1 MVVDYF
7 TKALQ
12 GALFYK
18 FRDQILGGVPMDTIN
33 GDQRSVL
40 DANGITKGNTVSL
53 SKRKLSGTSAEG
65 QTKDVHIHK
74 CRSMANVCQA
84 SWADVVKGGRRQERA
99 RQ

>member
-1 MVVDYF
+1 MVADYF

-12 GALFYK
+12 GVLFYK
-18 FRDQILGGVPMDTIN
+18 FRDQILGVVPMDTIN

-40 DANGITKGNTVSL
+40 DADGIFKGNTVSR

-74 CRSMANVCQA
+74 RRSMANVHQA
-84 SWADVVKGGRRQERA
+84 SWADVVKGGRRQERV